1 MSPPHSLARPQIAHV
16 NNAPPIG
23 EVKARHRAHA
33 ESRKPAEVPHTV
45 ARSRSTHSPAAMSL
59 VAMRPMPRP
68 GIGRAETAGA
78 CVADMAS
85 GARGNVSAVG
95 GEEARN
101 ENEILGQK
109 NLETPRSGQLA

>member
-1 MSPPHSLARPQIAHV
+1 M
-16 NNAPPIG
+16 
-23 EVKARHRAHA
+23 
-33 ESRKPAEVPHTV
+33 
-45 ARSRSTHSPAAMSL
+45 
-59 VAMRPMPRP
+59 
-68 GIGRAETAGA
+68 
-78 CVADMAS
+78 ADMAS